1 MRAVK
6 FIFTLFVALGLLAAH
21 LQAQVSYTNI
31 TPSGTTT
38 STYCTAVSGNN
49 VVGYYA
55 NSSNS
60 VDFTGFLY
68 NGSTYT
74 TIAPAGSIS
83 SYCYGV
89 SGNTVVGGYLDSSS
103 VQHGLLYNGTT
114 YTVIDP
120 PGTTN
125 SYCNAV
131 SGSNVVG
138 VYDDSGGTRH
148 GFLYNGSTYTTIDP
162 PGTNYTI
169 CNGVSGNN
177 VVGQYRDSS
186 SVLHGF
192 LYNGTTYTVID
203 PPGTTNTYCSG
214 VSGDNVVGY
223 YKDSSSVSH
232 GFLYNGTTY
241 TVIDPPGDTYTYC
254 NAVSGSN
261 VVGYSEDDH
270 AVNHGF
276 LHSGTTYTTIE
287 PPGITTDT
295 YCGGVSGNT
304 VVGFY
309 EDSNNVA
316 HSFSATVGASTGSA
330 PTITSFTPTSGSPGT
345 AVTINGTGFTA
356 PIGVSF
362 NGTTGTA
369 TLTSSTK
376 ISTKVPVGATT
387 GLITVTASSG
397 TVTSTGTFTVTAGPP
412 VAAKITLSDLTQPY
426 TGSPA
431 PVTVTTTPA
440 DLSTSVTYSST
451 TYPASTTA
459 PTNAGSYTA
468 TATITEAGYTG
479 SAKGT
484 LVISKA
490 TATVTLEDL
499 TATYDGAAQAATATT
514 TPSGLDVTF
523 TYNRKATQPIAAGS
537 YKVVGTVS
545 STDYTGTATGTL
557 VIAKAAATVTLNPA
571 SLTGTYT
578 GKALAVTG
586 STTPSGLPLTY
597 AYTSLATDKTA
608 SPVAAGSYRVTA
620 TVDSANAAGS
630 ATGTLVI
637 SPAAAT
643 VTLGDL
649 TQVYTGKP
657 LSATAT
663 TVPAR
668 LPVSF
673 TYDPGPGAPTAVGS
687 YAVTGSITNPDYA
700 GSATGTLQITPV
712 PPLPVTGAATLIT
725 AQTATLNGTVNPKGS
740 ATRAWFHY
748 YYVAGTN
755 TFTATTGTF
764 SAGNGNAS
772 VAFTEAIT
780 GLVPATVYH
789 YQAIASNGI
798 STVNGAL
805 KTFTTLAA
813 PTFNNTTPQTPQLSA
828 SGVGVG
834 ISVNPNGVATKA
846 YFLYGTNSGDLN
858 LSTAQV
864 SLGAGK
870 TAVVASAFLPGLA
883 PDTTYYYEVVTV
895 SAAGTFTSQ
904 MFSFTTLGFDLSVV
918 AVTGQAAPG
927 SGGGGFSEF
936 SAPAINTSDGVA
948 FLASVSTSSNIG
960 IWANQGTDTLAL
972 ITQTGVTAPDT
983 TATFAS
989 FSDVPLYNNANRVAF
1004 LGTISGTG
1012 VTSATNSG
1020 VWSSSTG
1027 TLRLIARAGD
1037 AAPGGSTFSNLVA
1050 TALTGTNTVVVSYM
1064 AVTGSVT
1071 TANDEGIWEGTLEG
1085 NLAPVLRSGDTI
1097 GGHVLASPF
1106 VLASSQTLL
1115 QGQGRAFASNS
1126 GDVAIRGTFTD
1137 KSTGIVTSIGGTEAL
1152 AYASGGIAPGTGT
1165 ATFSAFSDPIINVND
1180 HVAFE
1185 ATLASGGGVTTAN
1198 NAGIWAQ
1205 DSTGTLQLIARTGT
1219 TTPGFIALSDP
1230 VTNSHDA
1237 VAFGGAFKS
1246 GSSSVVA
1253 LYCNSTGTLTNFA
1266 QTGQQAP
1273 GCAPGVKFSAF
1284 TLLALPDAG
1293 GATGDGGIVFEATLT
1308 GTGVSAAN
1316 NTGIWAVDST
1326 GTPQLIVRTGDTLN
1340 VASSGTP
1347 VYETVSGIF
1356 FSGFNGVNAGQALGL
1371 ADNGDIA
1378 FALTFTD
1385 KSGGVFAVQFP

>member
-1 MRAVK
+1 MSFFSRLAFLLATTAAFSALNPGNARGQAPSSLGGRAVILTIK
-6 FIFTLFVALGLLAAH
+6 SGISPFSKTGSYRFLPSATDDTYGVIGLSGVADSDGTINGYNVTGTDTSSLTFTQISSPDQYICELSFKTATTGSFQIVSALNTSEVF
-21 LQAQVSYTNI
+21 Q
-31 TPSGTTT
+31 SGTF
-38 STYCTAVSGNN
+38 
-49 VVGYYA
+49 
-55 NSSNS
+55 S
-60 VDFTGFLY
+60 VY
-68 NGSTYT
+68 NGVAPTSIQGWSFKIQIQYGTTPFALSGTAQIVTSQSDNTYQIVGGPGVTDSDGTYT
-74 TIAPAGSIS
+74 YNQASSSASSLSFDDSVIGPGYTQTFSWSSATAGAYVADDGNGDVQAGTFTATPPPAP
-83 SYCYGV
+83 
-89 SGNTVVGGYLDSSS
+89 VVGGTPTASGQVGVAFSYQITATGVIASYAAT
-103 VQHGLLYNGTT
+103 GL
-114 YTVIDP
+114 P
-120 PGTTN
+120 PGLTVDSGTGM
-125 SYCNAV
+125 V
-131 SGSNVVG
+131 SG
-138 VYDDSGGTRH
+138 TP
-148 GFLYNGSTYTTIDP
+148 T
-162 PGTNYTI
+162 
-169 CNGVSGNN
+169 
-177 VVGQYRDSS
+177 
-186 SVLHGF
+186 
-192 LYNGTTYTVID
+192 
-203 PPGTTNTYCSG
+203 
-214 VSGDNVVGY
+214 
-223 YKDSSSVSH
+223 
-232 GFLYNGTTY
+232 
-241 TVIDPPGDTYTYC
+241 
-254 NAVSGSN
+254 A
-261 VVGYSEDDH
+261 
-270 AVNHGF
+270 A
-276 LHSGTTYTTIE
+276 
-287 PPGITTDT
+287 GI
-295 YCGGVSGNT
+295 
-304 VVGFY
+304 FK
-309 EDSNNVA
+309 
-316 HSFSATVGASTGSA
+316 ATVSA
-330 PTITSFTPTSGSPGT
+330 ADVNMGK
-345 AVTINGTGFTA
+345 
-356 PIGVSF
+356 
-362 NGTTGTA
+362 A
-369 TLTSSTK
+369 TLTLTIAK
-376 ISTKVPVGATT
+376 GAATVDVP
-387 GLITVTASSG
+387 SPQ
-397 TVTSTGTFTVTAGPP
+397 TGT
-412 VAAKITLSDLTQPY
+412 Y
-426 TGSPA
+426 TGKA
-431 PVTVTTTPA
+431 
-440 DLSTSVTYSST
+440 
-451 TYPASTTA
+451 
-459 PTNAGSYTA
+459 
-468 TATITEAGYTG
+468 
-479 SAKGT
+479 
-484 LVISKA
+484 IS
-490 TATVTLEDL
+490 
-499 TATYDGAAQAATATT
+499 ATATT
-514 TPSGLDVTF
+514 TPSGL
-523 TYNRKATQPIAAGS
+523 
-537 YKVVGTVS
+537 
-545 STDYTGTATGTL
+545 
-557 VIAKAAATVTLNPA
+557 
-571 SLTGTYT
+571 
-578 GKALAVTG
+578 
-586 STTPSGLPLTY
+586 PLTF
-597 AYTSLATDKTA
+597 AYTSLATDKAA
-608 SPVAAGSYRVTA
+608 SPVSVGSYLVTA
-620 TVDSANAAGS
+620 TVKSPNYSGS

-663 TVPAR
+663 TVPAK

-1097 GGHVLASPF
+1097 GGHVLANPF

-1230 VTNSHDA
+1230 VTNSHEA

-1293 GATGDGGIVFEATLT
+1293 GATGDGGIVFEATLN